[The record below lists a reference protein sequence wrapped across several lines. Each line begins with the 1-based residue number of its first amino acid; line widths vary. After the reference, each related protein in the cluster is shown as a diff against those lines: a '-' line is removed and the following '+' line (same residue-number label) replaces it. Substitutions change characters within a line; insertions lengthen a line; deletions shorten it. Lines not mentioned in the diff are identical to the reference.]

1 MPSGGPKWSHQQ
13 PKDALC
19 RPGTVPFK
27 LELLTLC
34 SPIGKTAPYA
44 VRRTSAAPTP
54 GEEAFTDI
62 HLKSVLETEIAVRVL
77 QAS

>member
-1 MPSGGPKWSHQQ
+1 
-13 PKDALC
+13 
-19 RPGTVPFK
+19 VPFK

-62 HLKSVLETEIAVRVL
+62 HLKACWKPRSR
-77 QAS
+77 